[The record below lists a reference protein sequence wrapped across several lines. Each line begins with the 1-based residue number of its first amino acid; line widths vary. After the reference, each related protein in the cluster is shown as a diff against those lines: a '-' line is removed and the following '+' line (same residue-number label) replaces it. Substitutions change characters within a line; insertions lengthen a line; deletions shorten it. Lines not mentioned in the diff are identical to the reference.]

1 MVHHIGPTTL
11 EVSQSKVRR
20 CTFWKSTTPMTS
32 FIPLFLR
39 VYSHQESPLVH
50 LLWSGPNTL
59 LIFFVWCG
67 SLSHCSFCKWTRN
80 CKQNNTCT
88 YGHPFIGSS
97 IQPYQS
103 SFGTGPR
110 PPLQLGLGT
119 GVWSAPEC
127 DCCIHTCPNI
137 RTKGGNEL
145 EFDSI
150 KPNKTGVNTP
160 WESTTDCLSCL
171 GLFWSQLVFESPS
184 LSPTYSISKHGCQSQ
199 TPTA

>member
-20 CTFWKSTTPMTS
+20 CTFWKSTAPMTS

-119 GVWSAPEC
+119 GVWSAPKC
-127 DCCIHTCPNI
+127 DCCIHTCPKDPHQRGK
-137 RTKGGNEL
+137 RTWVWFNQTKQDRCEYTMREHNRLSFLFGTLL
-145 EFDSI
+145 ESI
-150 KPNKTGVNTP
+150 GFRK
-160 WESTTDCLSCL
+160 
-171 GLFWSQLVFESPS
+171 SQFESH
-184 LSPTYSISKHGCQSQ
+184 LQH
-199 TPTA
+199 